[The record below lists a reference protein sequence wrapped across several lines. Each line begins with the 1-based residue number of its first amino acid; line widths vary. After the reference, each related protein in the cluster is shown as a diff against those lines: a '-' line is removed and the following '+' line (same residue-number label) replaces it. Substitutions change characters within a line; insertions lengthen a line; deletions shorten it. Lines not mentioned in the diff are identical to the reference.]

1 MEEKK
6 KQAVESGSLYMTLD
20 AFYRP
25 VYLSMRGQ
33 GEEGFSR
40 YISNNVR
47 SHTTEV
53 VSKRWHNLFLCTK
66 PRLSQ
71 ARALLLPKVFVS
83 LGIKFFVMAKLH
95 FRPYLPNQTVLF
107 PGRIDENIAANDPV
121 RIVNTVVD

>member
-47 SHTTEV
+47 SHTTRSGIYSRPLNV
-53 VSKRWHNLFLCTK
+53 TF
-66 PRLSQ
+66 RL
-71 ARALLLPKVFVS
+71 
-83 LGIKFFVMAKLH
+83 
-95 FRPYLPNQTVLF
+95 
-107 PGRIDENIAANDPV
+107 
-121 RIVNTVVD
+121 

>member
-1 MEEKK
+1 MNKRHYEHTLPNIRGSLSNTYIESMEEKK

-47 SHTTEV
+47 SHTT
-53 VSKRWHNLFLCTK
+53 
-66 PRLSQ
+66 
-71 ARALLLPKVFVS
+71 
-83 LGIKFFVMAKLH
+83 
-95 FRPYLPNQTVLF
+95 
-107 PGRIDENIAANDPV
+107 GREFIPDH
-121 RIVNTVVD
+121 

>member
-47 SHTTEV
+47 SHTTEG
-53 VSKRWHNLFLCTK
+53 VSKLTFACYLFLFRHGLHGK
-66 PRLSQ
+66 YRFSLFFFREIREI
-71 ARALLLPKVFVS
+71 RA
-83 LGIKFFVMAKLH
+83 
-95 FRPYLPNQTVLF
+95 
-107 PGRIDENIAANDPV
+107 
-121 RIVNTVVD
+121 

>member
-40 YISNNVR
+40 YIS
-47 SHTTEV
+47 
-53 VSKRWHNLFLCTK
+53 KI
-66 PRLSQ
+66 P
-71 ARALLLPKVFVS
+71 LP
-83 LGIKFFVMAKLH
+83 
-95 FRPYLPNQTVLF
+95 
-107 PGRIDENIAANDPV
+107 PV
-121 RIVNTVVD
+121 RVSEYARTGGRGIFPLYQ

>member
-6 KQAVESGSLYMTLD
+6 MQAGESGSLD

-47 SHTTEV
+47 FHTASRELV
-53 VSKRWHNLFLCTK
+53 PDH
-66 PRLSQ
+66 
-71 ARALLLPKVFVS
+71 
-83 LGIKFFVMAKLH
+83 
-95 FRPYLPNQTVLF
+95 
-107 PGRIDENIAANDPV
+107 
-121 RIVNTVVD
+121 

>member
-1 MEEKK
+1 MKLQKQLQLSSINDAFLQPIKKKKENSMEEKK

-47 SHTTEV
+47 SHTT
-53 VSKRWHNLFLCTK
+53 
-66 PRLSQ
+66 
-71 ARALLLPKVFVS
+71 
-83 LGIKFFVMAKLH
+83 
-95 FRPYLPNQTVLF
+95 
-107 PGRIDENIAANDPV
+107 GREFIPDH
-121 RIVNTVVD
+121 